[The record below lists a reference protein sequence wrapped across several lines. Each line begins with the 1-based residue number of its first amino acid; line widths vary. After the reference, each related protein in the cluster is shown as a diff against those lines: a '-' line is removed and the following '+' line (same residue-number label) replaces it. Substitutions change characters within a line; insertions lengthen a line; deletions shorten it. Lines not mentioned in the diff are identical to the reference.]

1 MQWSFTTV
9 MHRLLGWNVS
19 NPPAAVPIGLLCSV
33 RGVSSGHRR
42 SRFLPQ
48 DFIAHSIQPCRARRP
63 CRLHCELTGTR
74 ADEARSG
81 MKFWDSSAV
90 IPLLADEPTRKSML
104 QLLQQDPQVLIWWG
118 TPIEIA
124 SALARLEREK
134 SLTADE
140 VSSALSKARQLA
152 DSWHEIV
159 PSDAVRRTAE
169 RLLRAHPL
177 RAADSLQLAAALIA
191 ADHDPSTLEIVCLD
205 ARLTSA
211 ARREGFAVLES

>member
-1 MQWSFTTV
+1 MTV
-9 MHRLLGWNVS
+9 THRSLGWNVS
-19 NPPAAVPIGLLCSV
+19 NLQAAALIDWLCSAH
-33 RGVSSGHRR
+33 GVSSDRR
-42 SRFLPQ
+42 RKRFLPPH
-48 DFIAHSIQPCRARRP
+48 FIAHSILPYRARRP
-63 CRLHCELTGTR
+63 CRLHCELTETR
-74 ADEARSG
+74 ADEAPPT

-90 IPLLADEPTRKSML
+90 TPLLADEPTRKSML

-140 VSSALSKARQLA
+140 VSNALSRTRQLV

-169 RLLRAHPL
+169 RLLRTHPL

-205 ARLTSA
+205 ARLARA
-211 ARREGFAVLES
+211 ARREGFAVIEG

>member
-1 MQWSFTTV
+1 M
-9 MHRLLGWNVS
+9 
-19 NPPAAVPIGLLCSV
+19 
-33 RGVSSGHRR
+33 
-42 SRFLPQ
+42 
-48 DFIAHSIQPCRARRP
+48 
-63 CRLHCELTGTR
+63 
-74 ADEARSG
+74 
-81 MKFWDSSAV
+81 
-90 IPLLADEPTRKSML
+90 
-104 QLLQQDPQVLIWWG
+104 QLLQQDPPVLIWWG

-140 VSSALSKARQLA
+140 VSSALSKARRLA

-205 ARLTSA
+205 AQLTSA
-211 ARREGFAVLES
+211 ARREGFAVLEG